1 MADLITIGSLYLDG
15 HPYPIGERYRNFQPI
30 SIGNSV
36 SGQEIS
42 WVVANGLLI
51 ADRSLLTCIS
61 WEDLFENHLIF
72 GQKITVDGYSFQLSQ
87 EEDIYCFSS
96 CITSKFLAESKSRRI
111 RQKLK
116 MIWSIIRGKDYIN
129 HDVILNRAELKQLA
143 EIFVAMSN
151 REVKNEKSI

>member
-1 MADLITIGSLYLDG
+1 MIYTSNDNTGVI
-15 HPYPIGERYRNFQPI
+15 I
-30 SIGNSV
+30 SCNCGC
-36 SGQEIS
+36 G
-42 WVVANGLLI
+42 
-51 ADRSLLTCIS
+51 
-61 WEDLFENHLIF
+61 
-72 GQKITVDGYSFQLSQ
+72 DGYSFQLSQ
-87 EEDIYCFSS
+87 EEEDIYCFSS